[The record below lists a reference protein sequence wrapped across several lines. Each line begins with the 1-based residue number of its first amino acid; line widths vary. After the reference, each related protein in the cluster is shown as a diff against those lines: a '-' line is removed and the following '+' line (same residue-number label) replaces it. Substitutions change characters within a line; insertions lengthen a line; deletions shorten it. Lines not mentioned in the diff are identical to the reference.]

1 MSIYGELYPMPV
13 HKTQF
18 TFNGKRQHIPKE
30 THPYMAYPNQHI
42 DNKLPHSSRDHVTV
56 QDTQKITFN
65 LDMESTEKTR
75 SIVYNVGRALAK
87 KKVLMLGL
95 KKIDTINNSDISSI
109 HKGLYLKEK
118 RLKDKLLEP
127 FLCQIY

>member
-1 MSIYGELYPMPV
+1 
-13 HKTQF
+13 
-18 TFNGKRQHIPKE
+18 
-30 THPYMAYPNQHI
+30 MAYPNQHI
-42 DNKLPHSSRDHVTV
+42 DTKIPHSSRY
-56 QDTQKITFN
+56 QKITFN

-95 KKIDTINNSDISSI
+95 KEIDTINSSDISSI

-118 RLKDKLLEP
+118 
-127 FLCQIY
+127 

>member
-1 MSIYGELYPMPV
+1 
-13 HKTQF
+13 
-18 TFNGKRQHIPKE
+18 
-30 THPYMAYPNQHI
+30 MAYPNQHI

-56 QDTQKITFN
+56 QVTQKITFN

-95 KKIDTINNSDISSI
+95 KEIDTINNSDISSI

-118 RLKDKLLEP
+118 RLKDKLLEL